1 MLDNNNFGFWGGGSG
16 GGGGGGGTVTSVGLC
31 MPPAFAVS
39 NSPITTA
46 GNLCVQG
53 AGLASQ
59 YIRGDGTLGDFP
71 DVGGG
76 AGSQIFYFN
85 GGVSQGTIGGQAS
98 FQMSKVA
105 NVGAAADFPIIGN
118 GLMAQFI
125 TDIGS
130 PNQLLIPAGAWQ
142 FSTYLSSSNNS
153 GTPQVYAVISKWDG
167 TTLTTIATSA
177 NEFITNGTA
186 VDLYNFT
193 ASLPDTVLLATDRI
207 VVTFYTTNTGGRTIT
222 LYTQSTNLSDVTTTF
237 PNGISSL
244 NGLTANTQFFQTTT
258 CGTDFGIVSSGNTH
272 CFNLPTASCTNR
284 GALSSADYCRFYN
297 ASGAAPAL
305 TYDSIGAAN
314 IKPICGT
321 NTYNCIFALAYN
333 NINGGNFNLIGNF
346 GITPINPTPQ
356 PAGEGQGIACFNTIS
371 GGCCNKICGTTLAS
385 GNPNFQPN
393 QNICRNFIGGG
404 ACNSIT
410 WIQFDSSIVGGFGNT
425 ISGCTFDNSF
435 TWNRANIIGGGCLNT
450 ISPSGNFQVFNSG
463 IFSGQSNYVGGHYSF
478 IGGGIAN
485 SIYSSFG
492 ASALS
497 VIVGGNSNCTFSEYN
512 AILGGFNNNVS
523 NNYGVILGGQ
533 CNTVTGCYAGVANLC
548 GVNASADCTF
558 YFCNLCVLGT
568 ISGGGGGISSLNGL
582 TASTQTFQV
591 TTACTDFTITSSG
604 STHCF
609 NLPTASCTNRGA
621 LSSADYCLFYNNV
634 LCSPYIK
641 DAQSN
646 IRATNQ
652 DIAFFCSSFATISGG
667 RQNQINYDTGQF
679 IGGGCN
685 NQIVFG
691 SFNNTVGGCR
701 NCVLST
707 GGVSNYTFIGGG
719 SSHLIRA
726 ASNYGAIVNG
736 SGNCLINAPYGAIL
750 NGNANFVSNSYGII
764 LGGECNTVTG
774 CYAGA
779 FGCGINA
786 SVANTFY
793 FCHLCLL
800 GDFRNGGS
808 VQLAGIANSVA
819 GGNILY
825 FDNTTKC
832 VAFGGLTSGTAAP
845 TGGVDGD
852 IYLQYV

>member
-16 GGGGGGGTVTSVGLC
+16 GGGGGGGTVTAVGLC

-59 YIRGDGTLGDFP
+59 YIRGDGTLADFP
-71 DVGGG
+71 SVGGG

-98 FQMSKVA
+98 FQMSKTA
-105 NVGAAADFPIIGN
+105 NVGAAANFPIIGN

-130 PNQLLIPAGAWQ
+130 PNQILIPAGAWQ
-142 FSTYLSSSNNS
+142 FSTYLSSSNNTGS
-153 GTPQVYAVISKWDG
+153 PQVYAVISKWDG

-177 NEFITNGTA
+177 NEVITNGTA

-193 ASLPDTVLLATDRI
+193 ASLSETVLLATDRI

-244 NGLTANTQFFQTTT
+244 NGLTANTQFFQTTS

-284 GALSSADYCRFYN
+284 GALSAADYACFYN
-297 ASGAAPAL
+297 YAVHTWNPTGWTVKRSILAQVDGLFNSISTAINSDCYNAILSGGNNNLSLNTVGSAQSFNVI
-305 TYDSIGAAN
+305 TGGGSN
-314 IKPICGT
+314 IMTARQNFSPVEGNLISGGSS
-321 NTYNCIFALAYN
+321 N
-333 NINGGNFNLIGNF
+333 NIDARSF
-346 GITPINPTPQ
+346 
-356 PAGEGQGIACFNTIS
+356 CHNTIS
-371 GGCCNKICGTTLAS
+371 GGQQNTICGFCLCGNAIGGGFCNSVFNSVS
-385 GNPNFQPN
+385 GQVSNN
-393 QNICRNFIGGG
+393 NFIGGG
-404 ACNSIT
+404 STNAINNNCNS
-410 WIQFDSSIVGGFGNT
+410 
-425 ISGCTFDNSF
+425 
-435 TWNRANIIGGGCLNT
+435 
-450 ISPSGNFQVFNSG
+450 
-463 IFSGQSNYVGGHYSF
+463 
-478 IGGGIAN
+478 
-485 SIYSSFG
+485 
-492 ASALS
+492 
-497 VIVGGNSNCTFSEYN
+497 
-512 AILGGFNNNVS
+512 AILGGFTNCITNNF
-523 NNYGVILGGQ
+523 GVALGGQ
-533 CNTVTGCYAGVANLC
+533 CNTVTGLYSGVANLC
-548 GVNASADCTF
+548 GVNASAACTF
-558 YFCNLCVLGT
+558 YFCNICALGT
-568 ISGGGGGISSLNGL
+568 ISGGGVSPVYCFGASSSIILPVNGGNSN
-582 TASTQTFQV
+582 AS
-591 TTACTDFTITSSG
+591 
-604 STHCF
+604 
-609 NLPTASCTNRGA
+609 P
-621 LSSADYCLFYNNV
+621 
-634 LCSPYIK
+634 CSV
-641 DAQSN
+641 
-646 IRATNQ
+646 
-652 DIAFFCSSFATISGG
+652 ISGG
-667 RQNQINYDTGQF
+667 VGNSISTSVGTNNAIGGGASNGIATLGNPVYGSGIFSGESNFMANYNSVAANMNYNF
-679 IGGGCN
+679 IGGGTGN
-685 NQIVFG
+685 GMQNPSQGRNTSWGVIG
-691 SFNNTVGGCR
+691 GGQNNTLSNACYMTIAGG
-701 NCVLST
+701 ST
-707 GGVSNYTFIGGG
+707 NAMSWSNYSFIGGGASNSMGGFVGTEQSYSGIVTGQSNSISSSPYSFIGGG
-719 SSHLIRA
+719 SCNTI
-726 ASNYGAIVNG
+726 NVG
-736 SGNCLINAPYGAIL
+736 SG
-750 NGNANFVSNSYGII
+750 SYSSI
-764 LGGECNTVTG
+764 LGGATNCITQSFASILGGNNNSVSSIYGVALGGQCNTVTG

-800 GDFRNGGS
+800 GNFRNGGS